1 MQKGYLLCIAID
13 KRTLI
18 YISKQYLCNSNK
30 YNIYD
35 NVMKNRKITR
45 IILCIAI
52 LVTTISGIETAAGI
66 KAEYITVDK
75 YNDYG
80 YGTNIVGC

>member
-1 MQKGYLLCIAID
+1 
-13 KRTLI
+13 
-18 YISKQYLCNSNK
+18 
-30 YNIYD
+30 
-35 NVMKNRKITR
+35 MKNRKITR